1 MKGRSVQTSRT
12 DDLHLKELL
21 IVLLCPQN
29 QVYQER
35 SDFEI
40 PINELRQE
48 SWRAARFLKQRGRS
62 LAAREF
68 LRALSPC
75 LAHPDL
81 KGDLLPI
88 IRVEKETCGLL
99 YAVNFETPHATLDEC
114 WQSFV
119 HQLDE
124 VVGLKTA
131 QISLHSLKD
140 YDIEPITVYGR
151 RGVPNAPVELS
162 VNSILRLKDFDRI
175 KSQVEAGIKLKK
187 SYVELDSGVA
197 AAWSCKGSL
206 PSSRDAPLNDYFG
219 SLKLLFSDAI
229 EKTSHKQFVTPT
241 WHSVFN
247 TVVEMVGQEEKRLR
261 DEESRELDSIARSL
275 NNVGCY
281 AMFWSG
287 QREEYI
293 KALNQFATKLST
305 VSTFTR
311 VLEDQEPVERL
322 TTFVKKQLEAVKVL
336 TDVMTE
342 VTDWH
347 DKAKEIGEQV
357 QELETYF
364 ETCQTDEAVHRIKR
378 YLVASAKTFQ
388 EETEKEVQRYGP
400 VQFKYCLERIPGLL
414 EVAEVAAQALIAC
427 DKDPFMLIEE
437 RYDGVTECLQGVI
450 VKLKGLLSFMSVEG
464 ALEKVDEAQ
473 SKLDEIVERVN
484 EALWRKRQSELSKRT
499 Q

>member
-124 VVGLKTA
+124 VVGLKTT
-131 QISLHSLKD
+131 QISLNSLKA
-140 YDIEPITVYGR
+140 YNIKPITVYGR
-151 RGVPNAPVELS
+151 RGVPNAPVELG
-162 VNSILRLKDFDRI
+162 VNSILTLEDFDQI
-175 KSQVEAGIKLKK
+175 KSQVEAGIELKK
-187 SYVELDSGVA
+187 SYVESDSGVA
-197 AAWSCKGSL
+197 AAWSCDKSL
-206 PSSRDAPLNDYFG
+206 PSSEDASDENYFG
-219 SLKLLFSDAI
+219 RLKLLFSDAI
-229 EKTSHKQFVTPT
+229 EKTSHKHFVTPT
-241 WHSVFN
+241 WESTFRDVI
-247 TVVEMVGQEEKRLR
+247 EMVGREEERLR
-261 DEESRELDSIARSL
+261 KEERLELVSIAGSL
-275 NNVGCY
+275 WTVGCN

-287 QREEYI
+287 QQKKYI

-322 TTFVKKQLEAVKVL
+322 RSFVKKQLEAVNVL
-336 TDVMTE
+336 TDVATKVAE
-342 VTDWH
+342 WH
-347 DKAKEIGEQV
+347 DIAKEIGEQV

-364 ETCQTDEAVHRIKR
+364 ETCQTDKAVHCIKR
-378 YLVASAKTFQ
+378 CLVALAKTFQ
-388 EETEKEVQRYGP
+388 EETEKEVERHGS
-400 VQFKYCLERIPGLL
+400 VQFQCCWERIPGLL

-427 DKDPFMLIEE
+427 DEDDFLLLESE
-437 RYDGVTECLQGVI
+437 YDDLTGTLDEVVTE
-450 VKLKGLLSFMSVEG
+450 LKELSFLVSIEG
-464 ALEKVDEAQ
+464 ASDKAEKAK
-473 SKLDEIVERVN
+473 SKLDELKERVAT
-484 EALWRKRQSELSKRT
+484 ALREKEQ
-499 Q
+499 